1 MLLSHPEWDADGF
14 RPTCLN
20 ACAGLLTILINIYTA
35 RDGDWLIMALLT
47 VVATGLSTVISLV
60 LTGFYKFW
68 KLKLVKQEH
77 EQQTRVGW
85 ERVYP

>member
-1 MLLSHPEWDADGF
+1 MLHSHTELNSDDS

-20 ACAGLLTILINIYTA
+20 ACAGLLTTLINIYTA
-35 RDGDWLIMALLT
+35 RDGDWSIMALLT
-47 VVATGLSTVISLV
+47 VVATGLSAVISLV
-60 LTGFYKFW
+60 LTSFYKFW

-77 EQQTRVGW
+77 DRQTRVGW

>member
-1 MLLSHPEWDADGF
+1 MLLSHLEWNTDGF

-20 ACAGLLTILINIYTA
+20 ACAGLLTTLINIYTA
-35 RDGDWLIMALLT
+35 RDGNWSIMALLT
-47 VVATGLSTVISLV
+47 VVATGLSAVISLV

-68 KLKLVKQEH
+68 KLKIVKQEH
-77 EQQTRVGW
+77 ERQTMVGW